1 MDTINQRGLTF
12 SFAIG
17 AGGTA
22 GAVLAAGTTTTFSTT
37 NIVTGCIGGK
47 SIVAYAAQTNTASP
61 TTDVN
66 TGALFTAIPKGSC
79 GVFVWGINAA
89 GAVKVAQGTTE
100 TLDASGNIVIAPSF
114 PALPTDFCPFAYQI
128 MVVTTAAAAAWTFG
142 SSNQA
147 TLTGITP
154 YRISISTL
162 PDKPQ
167 TS

>member
-22 GAVLAAGTTTTFSTT
+22 GAVLGAGTTTLFTTT

-47 SIVAYAAQTNTASP
+47 SIVAYAAQTGAASP

-66 TGALFTAIPKGSC
+66 TGVAFTAIPVGSC
-79 GVFVWGINAA
+79 SVFVYGINAA

-100 TLDASGNIVIAPSF
+100 LLDANGGFVIAPSF
-114 PALPTDFCPFAYQI
+114 PVLPTDFCPFAYQL
-128 MVVTTAAAAAWTFG
+128 VRVGSTGSAWTFG
-142 SSNQA
+142 TSNQA
-147 TLTGITP
+147 TLTGVTHA
-154 YRISISTL
+154 RISISVL

>member
-1 MDTINQRGLTF
+1 MDVINQRGLTF

-66 TGALFTAIPKGSC
+66 TAAAFTAIPVGSC
-79 GVFVWGINAA
+79 SVFVWGVNAA
-89 GAVKVAQGTTE
+89 GTLKVAQGSTE
-100 TLDASGNIVIAPSF
+100 LLDASGNFVIAPAF
-114 PALPTDFCPFAYQI
+114 PVLPTDFCPFAYQL
-128 MVVTTAAAAAWTFG
+128 VRVGSTGSAWTFG
-142 SSNQA
+142 TSNQA
-147 TLTGITP
+147 TLTGVTHA
-154 YRISISTL
+154 RISISTL

>member
-1 MDTINQRGLTF
+1 MDNINQRGLTF

-37 NIVTGCIGGK
+37 NIVAGCIGGK
-47 SIVAYAAQTNTASP
+47 SIVAYAAKTNTASP

-66 TGALFTAIPKGSC
+66 TGAAFTAIPVGSC
-79 GVFVWGINAA
+79 SVFVWGINAA
-89 GAVKVAQGTTE
+89 GALKVAQGATE
-100 TLDASGNIVIAPSF
+100 VLDANGGFVIAPSF
-114 PALPTDFCPFAYQI
+114 PELPTDFCPFAYQL
-128 MVVTTAAAAAWTFG
+128 VRVGSTGAAWTFG
-142 SSNQA
+142 TSTQA
-147 TLTGITP
+147 PLPGVTHA
-154 YRISISTL
+154 RISISVL